1 MFSQGAFSEW
11 TYWLAVVLPFASV
24 HPQTC
29 IFLVE
34 VISQCRSLMGN
45 PGVLKPRWATYWV
58 QSGQEEF
65 LAPFWE
71 RVISF
76 IEPARIKVEAWKL
89 PEWFTCHSLQSE
101 RWLGIWEVW
110 DLWLI
115 IMHITCSLTR
125 FKKKFISFICSSETT
140 AWVWVRSDMLF
151 VFGIFDKKKWRTLR
165 SHRAARG
172 DATEEQK
179 QGSYVLINVVKGIP
193 EPKHSPSSWC
203 VKGEIKSF
211 GEKILLT
218 GGSKCKNWTGSP
230 KKINKVCLLVSRC
243 STIECAFV
251 FRQLRVKQSVLHI
264 SEDICC
270 DQSA

>member
-125 FKKKFISFICSSETT
+125 F
-140 AWVWVRSDMLF
+140 L
-151 VFGIFDKKKWRTLR
+151 KKWLALFAPQRRRHEYEYVQICCLCSVYSTRR
-165 SHRAARG
+165 SGERSEVIGRHVVTRQRNRNREVMYLLMWLKEYLSQNTRLAR
-172 DATEEQK
+172 DAWK
-179 QGSYVLINVVKGIP
+179 VRL
-193 EPKHSPSSWC
+193 SPS
-203 VKGEIKSF
+203 
-211 GEKILLT
+211 EK
-218 GGSKCKNWTGSP
+218 
-230 KKINKVCLLVSRC
+230 R
-243 STIECAFV
+243 F
-251 FRQLRVKQSVLHI
+251 F
-264 SEDICC
+264 
-270 DQSA
+270 